1 MMKIWMQNLLIEDQ
15 KDRLDWN
22 DYFNHKFFEET
33 KNYKN
38 LYIIG
43 DKIGNSKYAQIFKAI
58 EKKVKKKGL

>member
-1 MMKIWMQNLLIEDQ
+1 MV
-15 KDRLDWN
+15 DWN

-33 KNYKN
+33 QNYKN

-58 EKKVKKKGL
+58 EKKVKRKGL